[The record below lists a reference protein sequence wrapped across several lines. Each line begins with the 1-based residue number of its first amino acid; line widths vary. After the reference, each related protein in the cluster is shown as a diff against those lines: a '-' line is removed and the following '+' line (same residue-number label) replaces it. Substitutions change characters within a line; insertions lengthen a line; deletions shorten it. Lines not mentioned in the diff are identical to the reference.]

1 LGKEELEGY
10 ADGARVPVPPGTIV
24 TPLAR
29 DYAEEHDLTL
39 VEGAE
44 LPPTATDR
52 TGEDPA
58 EDAVVAAVA
67 DEVIRSMLG
76 ETRSPTSAP
85 AAGAPTGT
93 PRGAPESASLAGH
106 LAQCA
111 VCPETRDDPTVGH
124 RGVVTATGRNTPG
137 VLAELASEIARHD
150 VDILDLSQTI
160 VAGFFTM
167 ILVVDTR
174 PLATRGVTFSDFRDR
189 LVTLAGEKG
198 FEATVVHERVLQS
211 MQRI

>member
-1 LGKEELEGY
+1 MKRVLGKEELEGY

-29 DYAEEHDLTL
+29 DHAEEHGLTL
-39 VEGAE
+39 VEGAD
-44 LPPTATDR
+44 LPPTSTDLV
-52 TGEDPA
+52 GEDPE

-67 DEVIRSMLG
+67 NEVLRSMLG
-76 ETRSPTSAP
+76 ETAPPAAAP
-85 AAGAPTGT
+85 A
-93 PRGAPESASLAGH
+93 AGH

-111 VCPETRDDPTVGH
+111 VCPETRADPAVGH
-124 RGVVTATGRNTPG
+124 RGVVTATGRNVPG
-137 VLAELASEIARHD
+137 VLADLAGEIARHD

-167 ILVVDTR
+167 ILVVDAR
-174 PLATRGVTFSDFRDR
+174 PLAAQGVTFSDFRDR

>member
-1 LGKEELEGY
+1 MKRVLGKEELEGY

-29 DYAEEHDLTL
+29 DHAEEHGLTL
-39 VEGAE
+39 VEGANAPPSAPD
-44 LPPTATDR
+44 LPA
-52 TGEDPA
+52 EDSE

-67 DEVIRSMLG
+67 NEVLRNMLDEA
-76 ETRSPTSAP
+76 AP
-85 AAGAPTGT
+85 PPAPPADGT
-93 PRGAPESASLAGH
+93 PLGAPESSSLAGH

-111 VCPETRDDPTVGH
+111 VCPETRPDPAVGH
-124 RGVVTATGRNTPG
+124 RGVVTATGRNAPG
-137 VLAELASEIARHD
+137 VLAELAAEVARHG

-167 ILVVDTR
+167 ILVVDAR
-174 PLATRGVTFSDFRDR
+174 PLAAQGVTFSDFRDR
-189 LVTLAGEKG
+189 LVTLADEKG